1 MIPLKSASD
10 IGIMRENGDALGR
23 ILRALCR
30 EIRPGRTTAYYD
42 RLAEELIRDCDGRP
56 AFKGYQG
63 YPAAINASINDEV
76 VHGIPSNDRRLRN
89 GDVFSIDIGL
99 VRDGLYVDAATTVA
113 VGDEVGGEALRL
125 LEVGERSLWE
135 GIEQVTIG
143 NRLSDISHAIGSF
156 VTAEGF
162 HVVREYVG
170 HGIGRALHEDPQIPN
185 YGPPG
190 TGVRL
195 KPGMSFAIEPMV
207 KTDPLPTRVKADNWT
222 VVTGSGGLSVHF
234 EHTVVLT
241 EDGAIVVT
249 QGGDAGRSGNQ

>member
-1 MIPLKSASD
+1 MIPLKSAAD
-10 IGIMRENGDALGR
+10 IAVMRENGGALAE
-23 ILRALCR
+23 ILWTLCR
-30 EIRPGRTTAYYD
+30 EVRPGRTTAYYD
-42 RLAEELIRDCDGRP
+42 RLAEELIRDRGGRA

-63 YPAAINASINDEV
+63 YPATINASINDEV
-76 VHGIPSNDRRLRN
+76 VHGIPSNDRRLRD

-99 VRDGLYVDAATTVA
+99 VRDELYVDAATTVA
-113 VGDEVGGEALRL
+113 VGEVDGEARRL

-162 HVVREYVG
+162 HVVKEYVG

-190 TGVRL
+190 AGVRL

-241 EDGAIVVT
+241 EDRAIVVT
-249 QGGDAGRSGNQ
+249 QGGDAGRSGNE

>member
-10 IGIMRENGDALGR
+10 IAVLRENGAALAR
-23 ILRALCR
+23 ILKTLCR
-30 EIRPGRTTAYYD
+30 EVRAGQTTAYYD
-42 RLAEELIRDCDGRP
+42 RLAEGLIRDCAGVP
-56 AFKGYQG
+56 SFLGYHG
-63 YPAAINASINDEV
+63 YPATINASINEEV
-76 VHGIPSNDRRLRN
+76 VHGIPSDDRVLRE
-89 GDVFSIDIGL
+89 GDVFSIDVGL
-99 VRDGLYVDAATTVA
+99 CRDGLHVDVATTVA
-113 VGDEVGGEALRL
+113 VGEVSDEARRL

-156 VTAEGF
+156 VAKEGF
-162 HVVREYVG
+162 HVVKEYVG
-170 HGIGRALHEDPQIPN
+170 HGVGRALHEDPQIPN

-195 KPGMSFAIEPMV
+195 KPGMSLAIEPMV
-207 KTDPLPTRVKADNWT
+207 KTDPLPTKVKADQWT

-249 QGGDAGRSGNQ
+249 QGGDAGRSGNE

>member
-1 MIPLKSASD
+1 VL
-10 IGIMRENGDALGR
+10 RE
-23 ILRALCR
+23 
-30 EIRPGRTTAYYD
+30 
-42 RLAEELIRDCDGRP
+42 
-56 AFKGYQG
+56 
-63 YPAAINASINDEV
+63 
-76 VHGIPSNDRRLRN
+76 

-99 VRDGLYVDAATTVA
+99 LRDGLHVDVATTVA
-113 VGDEVGGEALRL
+113 IGAIDDETRRL

-135 GIEQVTIG
+135 GIGQVTIG

-156 VTAEGF
+156 VAEEGF
-162 HVVREYVG
+162 HVVKEYVG

-195 KPGMSFAIEPMV
+195 KPGMSLAIEPMV
-207 KTDPLPTRVKADNWT
+207 KTDSLPTKVKADGWT

-249 QGGDAGRSGNQ
+249 RGGDAGRSGNE